1 MTTILDRQIGG
12 GHYKKYSIQPVEFIM
27 ENNLDYCQANVIKY
41 ITRFRD
47 KNGVE
52 DLRKAK
58 HYVEMLIEFELKQLK
73 EEVNDD

>member
-1 MTTILDRQIGG
+1 MTTVLDRQIGG
-12 GHYKKYSIQPVEFIM
+12 DHYKKYSIQPVEFIM

-73 EEVNDD
+73 EKDPSC

>member
-1 MTTILDRQIGG
+1 MTTVLDRQIGG

>member
-12 GHYKKYSIQPVEFIM
+12 DHYKKYSIQPVEFIM

-73 EEVNDD
+73 EKDPSC

>member
-12 GHYKKYSIQPVEFIM
+12 DHYKKFSIQPVEFIM

>member
-12 GHYKKYSIQPVEFIM
+12 DHYKKYSIQPVEFIM

-58 HYVEMLIEFELKQLK
+58 HYVEMLMEFELKQLK

>member
-1 MTTILDRQIGG
+1 MTTVLDRQIGG
-12 GHYKKYSIQPVEFIM
+12 DHYKKYSIQPVEFIM

>member
-12 GHYKKYSIQPVEFIM
+12 DHYKKYSIQPVEFIM